1 MEICAMV
8 SNEEKLETLA
18 QLLAKDVPMRQAS
31 KQAGYAHYFKS
42 KALERTKRAGVV
54 ARVAEIRRA
63 KALEAADLTPMI
75 DALMATA
82 RDAQD
87 KQEKTPATLTAIRG
101 LLVEAA
107 RLKGLAP
114 PPPSPQTPQPRQRM
128 TDEEWMETFAP
139 KPGAG
144 A

>member
-1 MEICAMV
+1 MV
-8 SNEEKLETLA
+8 SDEEKLEALA

-31 KQAGYAHYFKS
+31 KQAGYVHYFKS
-42 KALERTKRAGVV
+42 KADERTKRPRVV

-63 KALEAADLTPMI
+63 KAFEAADLTPMI
-75 DALMATA
+75 DALMTA
-82 RDAQD
+82 ANDAQA
-87 KQEKTPATLTAIRG
+87 KPEKSAATLTAIRG

-114 PPPSPQTPQPRQRM
+114 PPPAPPPQPRRRM
-128 TDEEWMETFAP
+128 SDEEWMATFAP

>member
-1 MEICAMV
+1 MV
-8 SNEEKLETLA
+8 RDEEKLEALA

-42 KALERTKRAGVV
+42 KAEERTKRPRVV

-75 DALMATA
+75 DALMAA
-82 RDAQD
+82 AKEAQNM
-87 KQEKTPATLTAIRG
+87 KEKTPATLTAIRG

-114 PPPSPQTPQPRQRM
+114 PPPPPPAQPRRRM

-139 KPGAG
+139 KPGDG

>member
-1 MEICAMV
+1 MV
-8 SNEEKLETLA
+8 LDDEKREALA
-18 QLLAKDVPMRQAS
+18 QLLARDVPFRQAS
-31 KQAGYAHYFKS
+31 KQAGYVHCWKS
-42 KALERTKRAGVV
+42 RALARTKRADV
-54 ARVAEIRRA
+54 AQRVAEIRRA
-63 KALEAADLTPMI
+63 RALEATDLTPMI
-75 DALMATA
+75 DALMAA
-82 RDAQD
+82 AEKAQAEL
-87 KQEKTPATLTAIRG
+87 EKTPAGLTAIRG

-114 PPPSPQTPQPRQRM
+114 PPPLQAPQPRVRM

>member
-1 MEICAMV
+1 MV
-8 SNEEKLETLA
+8 LDNRRWETLA
-18 QLLAKDVPMRQAS
+18 QRLAGDVPFRQAS
-31 KQAGYAHYFKS
+31 KQAGYGHRWKER
-42 KALERTKRAGVV
+42 ALKRTKRADVV

-75 DALMATA
+75 DALMAA
-82 RDAQD
+82 AKDAQD
-87 KQEKTPATLTAIRG
+87 MTEKTPATLTAIRG

-114 PPPSPQTPQPRQRM
+114 PPLPAQPAQPRRRM

-139 KPGAG
+139 KLGAG

>member
-1 MEICAMV
+1 M
-8 SNEEKLETLA
+8 
-18 QLLAKDVPMRQAS
+18 
-31 KQAGYAHYFKS
+31 
-42 KALERTKRAGVV
+42 V

-63 KALEAADLTPMI
+63 KALEGADLTPMI
-75 DALMATA
+75 DALMAA
-82 RDAQD
+82 AKDAQD
-87 KQEKTPATLTAIRG
+87 NKEQTPATLTAIRG

-114 PPPSPQTPQPRQRM
+114 PPPAQPPQPRRRM
-128 TDEEWMETFAP
+128 TDEEWMATFAP

>member
-1 MEICAMV
+1 MV
-8 SNEEKLETLA
+8 SNEEKLEALA

-42 KALERTKRAGVV
+42 IALERTKQPGVV

-63 KALEAADLTPMI
+63 RALEAADLTPMI
-75 DALMATA
+75 DALMAA
-82 RDAQD
+82 AKEAQD
-87 KQEKTPATLTAIRG
+87 KEEKTPAGLTAIRG

-114 PPPSPQTPQPRQRM
+114 PPLPAQPMQPRRRM
-128 TDEEWMETFAP
+128 TDEEWMEAFAP
-139 KPGAG
+139 KLGTG
-144 A
+144 S

>member
-1 MEICAMV
+1 M
-8 SNEEKLETLA
+8 
-18 QLLAKDVPMRQAS
+18 
-31 KQAGYAHYFKS
+31 G
-42 KALERTKRAGVV
+42 ALKRTRRADVV

-82 RDAQD
+82 
-87 KQEKTPATLTAIRG
+87 KQAREEGKKSPAVLTAIRG

-114 PPPSPQTPQPRQRM
+114 PPPPLQARQPRVRM
-128 TDEEWMETFAP
+128 TDEEWMATFAP

>member
-1 MEICAMV
+1 MV
-8 SNEEKLETLA
+8 LDDKRREALA
-18 QLLAKDVPMRQAS
+18 QLLAEDVPFRQAS
-31 KQAGYAHYFKS
+31 KQAGYVHCWKGR
-42 KALERTKRAGVV
+42 ALKRTKRPDVV

-63 KALEAADLTPMI
+63 KAVEVADLTPMI
-75 DALMATA
+75 NALMAAAESAT
-82 RDAQD
+82 DEL
-87 KQEKTPATLTAIRG
+87 KQTPAGLTAIRG

-114 PPPSPQTPQPRQRM
+114 PAPPLELPQPRRRM

>member
-1 MEICAMV
+1 MV
-8 SNEEKLETLA
+8 LDNKRWETLA
-18 QLLAKDVPMRQAS
+18 QRLAGDVPFRQAS
-31 KQAGYAHYFKS
+31 KQAGYVHGW
-42 KALERTKRAGVV
+42 KARTLKRTKRADVA

-63 KALEAADLTPMI
+63 RALEAADLTPMI
-75 DALMATA
+75 DALMAAA

-87 KQEKTPATLTAIRG
+87 KPEKTPSTLTAIRK

-114 PPPSPQTPQPRQRM
+114 PPPPQQAPQPRRRM

-139 KPGAG
+139 KPGTG
-144 A
+144 P